1 MFVDHKMVQYVM
13 INVIHAYNMHYLTLL
28 ETSSLHFSFEFTIKE
43 FDSVRDLDKTL
54 VGGLLFVPLTDVLS
68 IYIV

>member
-1 MFVDHKMVQYVM
+1 
-13 INVIHAYNMHYLTLL
+13 MHYLTLL